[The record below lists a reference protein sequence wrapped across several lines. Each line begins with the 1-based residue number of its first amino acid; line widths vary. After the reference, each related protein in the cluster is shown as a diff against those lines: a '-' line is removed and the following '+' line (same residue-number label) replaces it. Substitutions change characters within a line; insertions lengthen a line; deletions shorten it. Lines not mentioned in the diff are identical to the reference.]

1 LLSGCGACV
10 LLLLLLLLLLLQQ
23 QPQVLRG
30 NAVS

>member
-23 QPQVLRG
+23 PQVLRG

>member
-10 LLLLLLLLLLLQQ
+10 LLLLLLLLLLQ